1 MNKSASKK
9 TTKAKQPPSPH
20 CKIETHV
27 PVQKPKK
34 SPNPQPKVI
43 TFTGGFLFEVHICMK
58 NNGDEGH
65 VHQPKEHLRGNIS
78 LSSEPIDNLNITG
91 MVHQRKP
98 NSNNEKM
105 TTAFGETYP
114 RTIFIRHPTNNES
127 NSGTRQEGLQAIKT
141 FLQDK
146 RFTECPPGDI
156 DLIDLTNEND
166 PPALDKCFMDNDIKT
181 FMEEDTHEDQLNSQF
196 TINHPHF
203 ARKCWHHNYISEWG
217 LQTLGFTDVIHQEEQ
232 KQIEKFHTVSTLG

>member
-1 MNKSASKK
+1 MELRSSRKSRMNKSASKK
-9 TTKAKQPPSPH
+9 TTKAKQPPSPRR
-20 CKIETHV
+20 KIKTHA
-27 PVQKPKK
+27 PTRKPKK
-34 SPNPQPKVI
+34 SPNPQLKVI
-43 TFTGGFLFEVHICMK
+43 TFADGFLFEACIYTK
-58 NNGDEGH
+58 NNGDEGY
-65 VHQPKEHLRGNIS
+65 VYQLKEYLRGNIS

-114 RTIFIRHPTNNES
+114 RTIFIRYPTNNES

-146 RFTECPPGDI
+146 RFTEYPPDDI

-166 PPALDKCFMDNDIKT
+166 PPALDEYFMDNDIKT

-196 TINHPHF
+196 AINYPYF
-203 ARKCWHHNYISEWG
+203 ARKCWRCNYISEWG
-217 LQTLGFTDVIHQEEQ
+217 LQTLGFADLIHQEEQ
-232 KQIEKFHTVSTLG
+232 K